1 MSLQCCFTKN
11 FTKLSVGNN
20 SKMNS
25 KITILEMLVY
35 KTQSEIK
42 SKIFTYLNFI
52 TKPFSQE
59 ENCQQ
64 NVQI

>member
-1 MSLQCCFTKN
+1 
-11 FTKLSVGNN
+11 
-20 SKMNS
+20 
-25 KITILEMLVY
+25 MLVY

-64 NVQI
+64 NVQISEVKLKCPFKDN